1 MRGLLL
7 AMTALSLSLSG
18 CSGSKD
24 AAEATAK
31 APAGPRLLL
40 APVDTV
46 NWQDVSAEVATVDQA
61 QVMAR
66 MPGILSSL
74 AVRAG
79 DNVRR
84 GQALGRVTD
93 SGVGGSGAQAASA
106 AAQSTLANAE
116 LNRIRFLYK
125 NGVYAKAR
133 LEQAEAGARIASVQ
147 ASAAH
152 AQEAVIAPASGRV
165 LRADIPAGS
174 TVMPGMVIAV
184 IASGPVV
191 LRLELPESL
200 ARRVHVGSRV
210 MASGIGD
217 GTGSA
222 TGAVTKLYPAV
233 QAGQISADVA
243 VPGLDPTF
251 IGSRVAAK
259 VETGQRK
266 AVIVPRA
273 FVATRYGIDA
283 VTVLAKDG
291 SATQVPVQTAASSEP
306 GKVEILSGVSAGDTL
321 IGADA
326 GASRP

>member
-1 MRGLLL
+1 
-7 AMTALSLSLSG
+7 MTALSLSLSG

-24 AAEATAK
+24 STEATAK
-31 APAGPRLLL
+31 APAGPRLVL
-40 APVDTV
+40 APVDTI

-66 MPGILSSL
+66 MPGILASL
-74 AVRAG
+74 SVRAG

-84 GQALGRVTD
+84 GQSIGRVTD
-93 SGVGGSGAQAASA
+93 SGAGGSGAQAASA

-116 LNRIRFLYK
+116 LGRVRFLYQ

-147 ASAAH
+147 ASAAY
-152 AQEAVIAPASGRV
+152 AQEAVIAPTSGRV

-174 TVMPGMVIAV
+174 TVMPGMAIAV

-191 LRLELPESL
+191 LRLELPEAL

-210 MASGIGD
+210 MASGIDD
-217 GTGSA
+217 GANSA
-222 TGAVTKLYPAV
+222 TGTVTKLYPAV

-243 VPGLDPTF
+243 MPGLDPTF
-251 IGSRVAAK
+251 IGSRIAAK

-266 AVIVPRA
+266 AMIVPRA
-273 FVATRYGIDA
+273 FLTTRYGIDN
-283 VTVLAKDG
+283 VTVLARDG
-291 SATQVPVQTAASSEP
+291 TATQVPVQTAPSSEP
-306 GKVEILSGVSAGDTL
+306 GKVEILSGVGAGDTL
-321 IGADA
+321 VGGIA